1 MDGLLCDEQIDDT
14 ARVVDAMHASLVAMD
29 RNKRRLKDNG
39 FTTVQEGR
47 KRRYVRGDE
56 SYTSMKEAFAHSY
69 VYRPRDIA
77 RLLLEF

>member
-1 MDGLLCDEQIDDT
+1 M
-14 ARVVDAMHASLVAMD
+14 
-29 RNKRRLKDNG
+29 
-39 FTTVQEGR
+39 QEGR